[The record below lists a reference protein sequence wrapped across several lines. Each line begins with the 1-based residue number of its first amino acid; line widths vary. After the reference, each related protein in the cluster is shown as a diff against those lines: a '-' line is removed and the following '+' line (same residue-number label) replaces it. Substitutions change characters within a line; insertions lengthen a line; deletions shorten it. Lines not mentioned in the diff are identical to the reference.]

1 MLFHAHA
8 GAQET
13 PSPLWQKIE
22 DARAYMSSDRFKE
35 SRILFKQA
43 LDLAV
48 AEKDRTAEAICAG
61 NLGTLYSMT
70 DNVEE
75 ALNYYKKGYEI
86 AEEQNNKV
94 LLAKFTGC
102 IVPIF
107 VQIGNA
113 KEARKWLET

>member
-61 NLGTLYSMT
+61 NLGTLYS
-70 DNVEE
+70 
-75 ALNYYKKGYEI
+75 LSLI
-86 AEEQNNKV
+86 H
-94 LLAKFTGC
+94 
-102 IVPIF
+102 I
-107 VQIGNA
+107 
-113 KEARKWLET
+113 